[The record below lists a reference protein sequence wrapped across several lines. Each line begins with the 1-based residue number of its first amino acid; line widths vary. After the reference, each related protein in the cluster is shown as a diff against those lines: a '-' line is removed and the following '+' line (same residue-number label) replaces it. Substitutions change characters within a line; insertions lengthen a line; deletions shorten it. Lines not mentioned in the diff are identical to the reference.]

1 MNSDIESINRV
12 ASQPAESGDAECDP
26 RLCWN
31 CGCAEFEQLFQA
43 YDFDSGLNSYPI
55 RRCRQCDLCYT
66 GEVTDD
72 ELATIYSRSYY
83 GSETAKFLSVIET
96 LVRIGHRRQ
105 AKKILDL
112 YHGQQSRPGTAE
124 QAVSVL
130 DIGCGRA
137 LLLQEFD
144 RLGADCLG
152 IERIEFPR
160 TGRHKIDIHVGA
172 LDDSE
177 LSDRRFDIIILWHV
191 LEHITG
197 LGTLLEAL
205 PRHLNPGGLLVISV
219 PNFLSWQSRFFRQH
233 WFHLDIPRHVTHFE
247 KNWMEK
253 ALASMGLETVSQTTF
268 TASQNI
274 YGFIQSS
281 LNKLIARK
289 PNRLYKLLTQS
300 YGQRDWTALAGWAM
314 LAIPLMPFAVLETLI
329 STISDRGATLTI
341 YARKRDHDDRVLA
354 DTRDE

>member
-1 MNSDIESINRV
+1 MNSDIEAINS
-12 ASQPAESGDAECDP
+12 AQSQPAGSRTAECDP
-26 RLCWN
+26 SVCWN

-43 YDFDSGLNSYPI
+43 GGFDSALNSYPI

-83 GSETAKFLSVIET
+83 GSEKAKFLSVIET

-112 YHGQQSRPGTAE
+112 YHRQQSKPGASE
-124 QAVSVL
+124 QTVSVL

-144 RLGADCLG
+144 KLGADCLG
-152 IERIEFPR
+152 IERAEFPG
-160 TGRHKIDIHVGA
+160 TGLHKIDIHVGA
-172 LDDSE
+172 LHDSE
-177 LSDRRFDIIILWHV
+177 LSDKRFDIIILWHV
-191 LEHITG
+191 LEHITE
-197 LGTLLEAL
+197 LGTLLEEL
-205 PRHLNPGGLLVISV
+205 PRHLNPDGLLVISV
-219 PNFLSWQSRFFRQH
+219 PNFLSWQSQFFRQH
-233 WFHLDIPRHVTHFE
+233 WFHLDLPRHVTHFE
-247 KNWMEK
+247 ENWLEK
-253 ALASMGLETVSQTTF
+253 ALGSMGLETVSQTTF

-281 LNKLIARK
+281 LNKLISRN
-289 PNRLYKLLTQS
+289 PNRLYKLLTQNQ
-300 YGQRDWTALAGWAM
+300 GQRAWTALAAWAM

-329 STISDRGATLTI
+329 SAISQQGATLTI
-341 YARKRDHDDRVLA
+341 YARNSDHDSQVTV
-354 DTRDE
+354 DTRGE